1 MITPAMPG
9 FIVELR
15 HIVNCRAA
23 FGRGL

>member
-1 MITPAMPG
+1 MITPAMAG